1 MIRRSK
7 QSLGSPVVRSARRE
21 PSLLSQSNSCLW
33 DDIREVLLDPDPD
46 PWELEVV
53 RRWLREQVE
62 AALRKRIVRGNAA
75 GLVRRAC
82 LLAPRLI
89 WQLPYSRAHPPER
102 FHRRIVAI
110 LLPGRLREVEQQLA
124 VFAFHEGL

>member
-1 MIRRSK
+1 MIRRRK
-7 QSLGSPVVRSARRE
+7 KILGPLVVRRARRE
-21 PSLLSQSNSCLW
+21 PSRLSQCNSCLW

-46 PWELEVV
+46 PCELEVV
-53 RRWLREQVE
+53 RRWLRDDVE
-62 AALRKRIVRGNAA
+62 ADLRARMVRDNAA

-89 WQLPYSRAHPPER
+89 WLLPYSRARPPER

-124 VFAFHEGL
+124 VFAFREGL

>member
-1 MIRRSK
+1 MIHRSK
-7 QSLGSPVVRSARRE
+7 QSLGPPVVRRARRE
-21 PSLLSQSNSCLW
+21 PSRLRKCNSCLW

-53 RRWLREQVE
+53 RRWLRDEVE
-62 AALRKRIVRGNAA
+62 IALRKRIVRGNAA

-89 WQLPYSRAHPPER
+89 WQLPYSRACPPER

-110 LLPGRLREVEQQLA
+110 LLPARLREVEQHLA
-124 VFAFHEGL
+124 VFAFRDGL